1 MTSSRIGRPT
11 RAAALAALVSA
22 VALTAV
28 GALAVGLQLRQDLSP
43 AGERVNAIAAELAA
57 SRAAGTRPTALRAPS
72 RVAARVVGEGGQVL
86 ASTGPQALFG
96 RGGAPWWQRLATTA
110 VGWRVL
116 DGAVAAERVLPTGER
131 VVVRAALPPGAGS
144 MSGAAWGLLGG
155 AVLLLAIVIGA
166 VTGWWRSR
174 LGART
179 RRLAQAAD
187 GLASGRG
194 ADVPDAGPPEW
205 RSLAAGLRGVAERT
219 AQLQEAAEAGF
230 DGLAGAMR
238 ALAQPAAV
246 RTPSGRMRN
255 GALERLIGEL
265 AAADA
270 SALDSAVREGL
281 DATGLVARRL
291 SLADERVLDVESSA
305 LPGGRIVTV
314 VERSEQERMAAFRRQ
329 VTGAAARH
337 LQAPVAEI
345 RAAGGE
351 LYAHV
356 PAPSAPAVQ
365 RVLAAADRMDRLIGA
380 ILRGTPNDPRAR
392 ALELRPL
399 GVAGVLWT
407 LAQSWDRDLRTRAL
421 RVELAIDEDLPIVR
435 TDAALVSEILTEMI
449 DNAARFTPRG
459 GTITLSARGSAG
471 GGVALDVGDTGAGL
485 SAGEALHATERFFRG
500 ERAAALPG
508 AGLGLGVA
516 AALAERLG
524 GRVVVEPGPGGRAR
538 LELPAA
544 LAPRPLNGIAA

>member
-1 MTSSRIGRPT
+1 MTTSRIGRPW
-11 RAAALAALVSA
+11 RAAAVTALASALALAAV
-22 VALTAV
+22 V
-28 GALAVGLQLRQDLSP
+28 GLAAGLQLRQDLGP
-43 AGERVNAIAAELAA
+43 AGQRVEAIAADLAA
-57 SRAAGTRPTALRAPS
+57 SRTAAARPRPLRAPS
-72 RVAARVVGEGGQVL
+72 RVAARIVDEGGRVVS
-86 ASTGPQALFG
+86 STGPQGLFA
-96 RGGAPWWQRLATTA
+96 RGGAHWWQRLATVS
-110 VGWRVL
+110 VGWRLL
-116 DGAVAAERVLPTGER
+116 DGAVAAERRLPSGER
-131 VVVRAALPPGAGS
+131 LLVRAPLARGTGTMGA
-144 MSGAAWGLLGG
+144 AAWGILGG
-155 AVLLLAIVIGA
+155 AVALLAAAIGA
-166 VTGWWRSR
+166 AVGVWRSR
-174 LGART
+174 LGGRT
-179 RRLAQAAD
+179 RRLAAAAE
-187 GLASGRG
+187 GIASGRA
-194 ADVPDAGPPEW
+194 ADLPDAGPPEW
-205 RSLAAGLRGVAERT
+205 RAMAAGLRAAGERT

-238 ALAQPAAV
+238 MLAQPAAV

-255 GALERLIGEL
+255 GALERLLGEL
-265 AAADA
+265 GPADGG
-270 SALDSAVREGL
+270 SLDSAVREGL

-291 SLADERVLDVESSA
+291 TLADGRVLDVESSS

-314 VERSEQERMAAFRRQ
+314 VERSEQERLAAFRRQ
-329 VTGAAARH
+329 LTGAAARH

-345 RAAGGE
+345 RAVGSD
-351 LYAHV
+351 LYTQI

-365 RVLAAADRMDRLIGA
+365 RILAAADRMDRLIGS
-380 ILRGTPNDPRAR
+380 ILRGTAHDPRAA

-421 RVELAIDEDLPIVR
+421 RVELEIEEDLPIVR

-459 GTITLSARGSAG
+459 GTITLSARTIPD
-471 GGVALDVGDTGAGL
+471 GGVALVVGDTGAGL
-485 SAGEALHATERFFRG
+485 SVVEALHATERFFRG

-524 GRVVVEPGPGGRAR
+524 GRVVVEPGPGGEAR

-544 LAPRPLNGIAA
+544 VAPRPLNGVAA